1 MSDLKKKIKNQF
13 GFKTIQI
20 SEEILYIKE
29 KSWQSRACFPLIIK
43 RGDLSPVLGEEG
55 TELTQKMEV
64 STAFSPDQPWE
75 GFAWLTMET
84 SLKHWALR
92 KSWSLWCTERT
103 LRSKTSWRECS
114 DDSHQSRV
122 TETVFSAPQFSMGL
136 FSLFLSP
143 KESSLDELF

>member
-92 KSWSLWCTERT
+92 KSLVSVVHRENTEEQNQLKGM
-103 LRSKTSWRECS
+103 LRW
-114 DDSHQSRV
+114 QPPV
-122 TETVFSAPQFSMGL
+122 
-136 FSLFLSP
+136 
-143 KESSLDELF
+143 